1 MVVWVPAVVVFAQAQ
16 MKGIG
21 SEGVVLFQKN
31 SGRVPGQAGPAYD
44 VSVDLPSVRVTI
56 PLKAGFCCIYLA
68 VFPLEFLWTVASM
81 NVGEV
86 LVGHT
91 GSSIQTMAV

>member
-1 MVVWVPAVVVFAQAQ
+1 

-56 PLKAGFCCIYLA
+56 PLKAGFRCI
-68 VFPLEFLWTVASM
+68 
-81 NVGEV
+81 
-86 LVGHT
+86 
-91 GSSIQTMAV
+91 